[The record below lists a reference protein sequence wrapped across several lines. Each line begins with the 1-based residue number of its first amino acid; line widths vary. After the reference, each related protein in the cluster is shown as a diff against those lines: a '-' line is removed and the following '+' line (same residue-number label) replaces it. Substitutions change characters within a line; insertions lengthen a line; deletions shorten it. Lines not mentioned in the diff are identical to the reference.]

1 MENYQTPAPL
11 SGQGRS
17 PEPWAAGMVRRES
30 RDRVSLADLQRL
42 DPWAVSPLTRDRPLY
57 YFAKRVL
64 DVVISLIALIILAPV
79 MLVVALVT
87 VLDSPGPAIFAQTR
101 VGGRRWSYGGYAYWQ
116 KFEFKCL
123 KFRTMVQDADP
134 ARHRQF
140 IRALINGEVG
150 PNDSGGAKFKLEQDS
165 RVTRV
170 GRILRKLS
178 LDELPQLFNVL
189 RGEMSLVGPRPD
201 IPYIVELYK
210 PGWHERFAASPGI
223 TGYWQT
229 HGRGDV
235 TFEEMVEMDIVYV
248 RNTSLAMDMR
258 ILILTIPTVVTGRGA
273 A

>member
-17 PEPWAAGMVRRES
+17 PEPWAVGRGRRES
-30 RDRVSLADLQRL
+30 RDRVNWADLQRL
-42 DPWAVSPLTRDRPLY
+42 DPRAVSALTRDRPFY
-57 YFAKRVL
+57 YLAKRIL

-79 MLVVALVT
+79 LLVVALVT
-87 VLDSPGPAIFAQTR
+87 VLDSPGPAIFAQKR

-116 KFEFKCL
+116 TFEFKCL

-140 IRALINGEVG
+140 IKALIDGEVD
-150 PNDSGGAKFKLEQDS
+150 PNGSGGAKFKLEQDP
-165 RVTRV
+165 RITRV

-201 IPYIVELYK
+201 IPYAVELYK
-210 PGWHERFAASPGI
+210 PGWHERFAATSGI

-235 TFEEMVEMDIVYV
+235 TFEKMVEMDIEYV
-248 RNTSLAMDMR
+248 RNSSLALD
-258 ILILTIPTVVTGRGA
+258 LHTLVLTIPTVITGRGA
-273 A
+273 S